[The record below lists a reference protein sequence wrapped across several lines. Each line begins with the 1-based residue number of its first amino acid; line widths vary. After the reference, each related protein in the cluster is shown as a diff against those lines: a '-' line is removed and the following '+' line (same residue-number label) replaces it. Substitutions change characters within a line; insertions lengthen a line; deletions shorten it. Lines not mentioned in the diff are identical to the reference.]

1 MLDFTELSV
10 CSVLSLQPP
19 HHVVELIEAAVADG
33 ERAAAVAVLDG
44 DAEAERVGEALL
56 QRQRVG
62 ILRALRARF
71 AIFFCA
77 LPAGL
82 ANARAISST
91 WRTLRRQLAGYRLPR
106 PTSAV
111 DKSEHGRRGPRCPR
125 GATFDVVA
133 VQHFRYF
140 RKRPAAGFPNGDLP
154 TNRRV

>member
-1 MLDFTELSV
+1 MPATSAGITVSPLPR
-10 CSVLSLQPP
+10 QPP
-19 HHVVELIEAAVADG
+19 HHFVELIEAAVADG
-33 ERAAAVAVLDG
+33 ERAAALAVFDG
-44 DAEAERVGEALL
+44 DAEAERVGNALL

-62 ILRALRARF
+62 VV
-71 AIFFCA
+71 CA

-125 GATFDVVA
+125 GAMNDQSALQQNQVGLCVSL
-133 VQHFRYF
+133 V
-140 RKRPAAGFPNGDLP
+140 
-154 TNRRV
+154 